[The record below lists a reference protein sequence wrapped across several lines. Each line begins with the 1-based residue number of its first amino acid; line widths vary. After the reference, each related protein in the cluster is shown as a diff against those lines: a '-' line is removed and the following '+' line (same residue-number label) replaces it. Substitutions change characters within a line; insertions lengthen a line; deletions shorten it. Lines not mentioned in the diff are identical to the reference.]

1 MIKELSSECSSGICF
16 MSTRQMR
23 NAAVR
28 MYPIGVNEGKNGT
41 FLGLAARWKDR
52 GRQHACWIHAA
63 GFGEETLFQW
73 KRSDIESKCH
83 RTRCSHDAPKLRLE
97 IVPPRIAHFKMSVSR
112 PGSILGSVSTSPDVP
127 RQVTVLCSDHGRVR
141 DDNGGTYP
149 NETSVPAV
157 LFWVTWLNGH
167 RV

>member
-1 MIKELSSECSSGICF
+1 MSTITMIKELSSECSSGICF
-16 MSTRQMR
+16 MSTREMR

-28 MYPIGVNEGKNGT
+28 MYPIGVNEEKNGT

-52 GRQHACWIHAA
+52 GRQHARWIHAA

-112 PGSILGSVSTSPDVP
+112 PGSIFGKRFHFTRRTPAGYCSVLWPWA
-127 RQVTVLCSDHGRVR
+127 RKRR
-141 DDNGGTYP
+141 
-149 NETSVPAV
+149 
-157 LFWVTWLNGH
+157 
-167 RV
+167 